1 MAWSEGKLPG
11 GRIILV
17 QYVLLAAFLF
27 LGYGMW
33 QLQVLQQARWE
44 TLAEHNRIRSEPIPA
59 PRGRIYDR
67 QGRLLVDNYPSFSAL
82 LVPDQAR
89 DLANDIAGIARGLG
103 MKPSD
108 VSDRLARYQDAPS
121 YQPIIIKEDITPSD
135 LAFIASHRDQYPEL
149 ETITVSRRLYPS
161 DGYAMHVIGYVG
173 EATEADIQRLRVTP
187 GTLVGKS
194 GLEQY
199 YNSILMGQD
208 GLRRVIVDSRGRVE
222 GEISDLPPR
231 PGHDLRLTLDK
242 DIQDA
247 AEEAI
252 GQRPGAIVAL
262 DPRNGEVLAMVSRPT
277 FDPNLFTL
285 GISSQEWQKLVDD
298 PNRPLLDKAIQ
309 AQLAPGSVFKIVMS
323 VAGLEEGIAETMK
336 VNCQGGA
343 WFYGQYKKCWI
354 SREHKVHGITD
365 IRKAITQSCDVYFYT
380 LGQQLGIDKIDY
392 YAHAVGLGE
401 PTGIDLPHEAAGL
414 VPSPNW
420 KERHL
425 HQSWFKGETINV
437 AIGQGALTVTPLQ
450 LAHTIGGIMMDGQF
464 FRPHLVFP
472 SEVPA
477 NLQPKGPDETRF
489 AIPEPALQVIEAG
502 MRGVVGPEGTA
513 ASAHLQGVDW
523 GGKTGT
529 AQTVSEEHFAASG
542 HKHQFV
548 DNAWFVGVYPLDQ
561 PQIVVCVLFQHGAEG
576 YYAANIAAEVIAAY
590 AQKQAARARTQT
602 ARLERWRRAF
612 GPLAA
617 GFAWVAPPLPAAPAT
632 QPSAF
637 AVFKFRGGRP

>member
-1 MAWSEGKLPG
+1 
-11 GRIILV
+11 
-17 QYVLLAAFLF
+17 
-27 LGYGMW
+27 
-33 QLQVLQQARWE
+33 
-44 TLAEHNRIRSEPIPA
+44 
-59 PRGRIYDR
+59 
-67 QGRLLVDNYPSFSAL
+67 
-82 LVPDQAR
+82 
-89 DLANDIAGIARGLG
+89 

-108 VSDRLARYQDAPS
+108 LSDRLASYQDAPS
-121 YQPIIIKEDITPSD
+121 YQPVIIKQDITPGD

-173 EATEADIQRLRVTP
+173 EATEADIQRLHVTP

-199 YNSILMGQD
+199 YNSVLMGQD

-285 GISSQEWQKLVDD
+285 GISSQEWQKLVED
-298 PNRPLLDKAIQ
+298 PNRPLLNKAIQ

-323 VAGLEEGIAETMK
+323 VAGLEEGIAETLK

-380 LGQQLGIDKIDY
+380 LGAQLGIDKIDY
-392 YAHAVGLGE
+392 YAHALGLGE

-414 VPSPNW
+414 VPSPAW

-425 HQSWFKGETINV
+425 HQPWFKGETINV

-477 NLQPKGPDETRF
+477 NLRPQGPDETRF

-523 GGKTGT
+523 
-529 AQTVSEEHFAASG
+529 
-542 HKHQFV
+542 
-548 DNAWFVGVYPLDQ
+548 
-561 PQIVVCVLFQHGAEG
+561 
-576 YYAANIAAEVIAAY
+576 
-590 AQKQAARARTQT
+590 AARPEQPKPSRKSILRPPATNTSSWTMPGSWASIRSINRKSWSACCSSTVPRAT
-602 ARLERWRRAF
+602 TPPTSLPRSLPPTRKSRPPAPAPKRRGSSAGGAPSRRWRRASP
-612 GPLAA
+612 GRRRRCRRRPPPRLPPLRSLDSAEAGREPLARSGLASVGPGA
-617 GFAWVAPPLPAAPAT
+617 GDCRRRDHRDL
-632 QPSAF
+632 
-637 AVFKFRGGRP
+637 